1 MWFKELNGIG
11 TTAENLV
18 SAAEGENFEWTDM
31 YAEFAKTAE
40 EEGFAEQKRFLKRVK
55 SRFGSAVTAVILL

>member
-1 MWFKELNGIG
+1 MKQPTMKRNTQKCGFKELNGIG

-40 EEGFAEQKRFLKRVK
+40 RRRLYRIG
-55 SRFGSAVTAVILL
+55 